1 MDATWIES
9 GFDLNGQHVGVSVRQ
24 LTADEYRRLAAEIAW
39 FADELLVVQKTSPGW
54 RPIIERILSHDV
66 TVTMDERQ
74 LKGDPRVWDELNCR
88 LFQTF
93 VVVNRLDTA
102 IRQHLTA
109 VQALA

>member
-1 MDATWIES
+1 MNIGGW
-9 GFDLNGQHVGVSVRQ
+9 RQ
-24 LTADEYRRLAAEIAW
+24 KSHGSRTSFWL
-39 FADELLVVQKTSPGW
+39 VQKTSPGW
-54 RPIIERILSHDV
+54 RPIIERILSRDV
-66 TVTMDERQ
+66 TVTIDERQ
-74 LKGDPRVWDELNCR
+74 LKGDPRVWDELICR